1 MILRKLLLVLMFLAS
16 TVDLFSQGISGRI
29 SSSTGEAIPFATIYV
44 PKLST
49 GTTSNIEGNY
59 ELKLPKGKW
68 NILFQSLSY
77 QTQSRDV
84 VIDSTFQKIN
94 IQLTTQN
101 YRIPEIIVMASGED
115 PAFYIMRRA
124 IAFAP
129 YYQKQVSKY
138 SCKVY
143 LKGSGIFEKIP
154 FLMEKQ
160 MKKGGLK
167 ENEPF
172 VMETLS
178 KIDFELPDKVNQQVL
193 SMRSSGQQNNTSPM
207 GMITNNLYDAD
218 KYGIVSPVGKSALKT
233 YNFALEGTFEDQG
246 RTINKIKVTPKI
258 KGNDVFTGYIFIAD
272 LFWNIHSADLS
283 LRMPMTDVDV
293 HQLYA
298 EVNKNT
304 WMPVSLN
311 FEMDFSG
318 FGFKVKYKYVASISE
333 YQSTLNPALDHSFIE
348 NQKALLAQEQQVYD
362 KVVGK
367 SDQIPVQKKPIT
379 QKQKQI
385 STLMEK
391 KELTNGE
398 TVKLNRLMESEAKR
412 NSPPEPLEIK
422 STFQVSQKQVNNDS
436 AFWAKLRPIPLT
448 ASEKNSFTK
457 KDSFVK
463 VSSNPKYQDSIR
475 NIKRKFRLKH
485 LVFGK
490 MYNYSIDSIK
500 KTEVLSIPNFVNPTS
515 FSFNSVDGLR
525 LELPFSY
532 YRSDS
537 TGHSLRL
544 VPHLAYAFARKK
556 LDASFGFSKRLN
568 GLSDSWVSASL
579 GSLTLDYNGSSG
591 VSVLTNEFYT
601 LLQEQNL
608 KRFYRRDF
616 VQLMASRDIAN
627 GLNLNGSIEYS
638 DNRALQNNSI
648 YTFIDIKDREILP
661 NVPENNSVASWQLND
676 HQSFTGR
683 LSIVFTPHYRY
694 RIRNN
699 IKMYDSSKYPTFFL
713 GYRGAFSSMFGTSSR
728 YDFVRF
734 GMRQR
739 KEFGI
744 DDHFSYSLTFGKYLN
759 NNALYFEDFQHF
771 NTQSTTFL
779 FSSYDNSFRLLPF
792 YQYSTGKQFAEAH
805 FNWQT
810 RRLIVK
816 QLPFIRNTTIAE
828 KLFVN
833 FLSTPEIKNYMEAGY
848 GLNNVFLLMN
858 LEAVAGFENGKFRS
872 AGFRVSLNIK

>member
-1 MILRKLLLVLMFLAS
+1 MILRRLFPVLLLLAS
-16 TVDLFSQGISGRI
+16 TDDVFSQGINGKISG
-29 SSSTGEAIPFATIYV
+29 STGEAIPFATIYV

-143 LKGSGIFEKIP
+143 LKGSGVFEKIP

-172 VMETLS
+172 VMETVS
-178 KIDFELPDKVNQQVL
+178 KIEFELPDKVNQQVL

-218 KYGIVSPVGKSALKT
+218 KYGVVSPVGKSALKT
-233 YNFALEGTFEDQG
+233 YKFTLEGTFEDQG

-258 KGNDVFTGYIFIAD
+258 KGNDVFTGYIYIAD

-283 LRMPMTDVDV
+283 LHIPMTDVNV
-293 HQLYA
+293 HQVYA

-304 WMPVSLN
+304 WMPVSLD
-311 FEMDFSG
+311 FDMDFSG
-318 FGFKVKYKYVASISE
+318 FGFKVKYRYVASISE

-348 NQKALLAQEQQVYD
+348 NQKSLLAQEQQVYD
-362 KVVGK
+362 KVTGK
-367 SDQIPVQKKPIT
+367 VEPTQVQKKPVT
-379 QKQKQI
+379 TKQKQI

-448 ASEKNSFTK
+448 VSEKNSFTK
-457 KDSFVK
+457 KDSFVR
-463 VSSNPKYQDSIR
+463 VSSNPKYQDSLR
-475 NIKRKFRLKH
+475 NEKRKFRLKH

-490 MYNYSIDSIK
+490 MYVYSVDSIK
-500 KTEVLSIPNFVNPTS
+500 KTEVLSIPNFINPSS
-515 FSFNSVDGLR
+515 FPFNSVDGLR
-525 LELPFSY
+525 LELPFNY

-537 TGHSLRL
+537 TGHSLRFE
-544 VPHLAYAFARKK
+544 PHLAYAFARKK
-556 LDASFGFSKRLN
+556 LDASFTFSKRLD
-568 GLSDSWVSASL
+568 GLSNSWISASL
-579 GSLTLDYNGSSG
+579 GSTTRDYNGTSG
-591 VSVLTNEFYT
+591 VSVLTNEIYT
-601 LLQEQNL
+601 LFQEQNL

-616 VQLMASRDIAN
+616 AQLMASRDLAN
-627 GLNLNGSIEYS
+627 GLNMNVSLEYS
-638 DNRALQNNSI
+638 DNRALQNNST
-648 YTFIDIKDREILP
+648 YTFVDIKDREILP
-661 NVPENNSVASWQLND
+661 NVPENKSVASWQLDD
-676 HQSFTGR
+676 HQSVTGR
-683 LSIVFTPHYRY
+683 MMVEYTPHYRY

-699 IKMYDSSKYPTFFL
+699 IKIYDSSKYPTFSL
-713 GYRGAFSSMFGTSSR
+713 GYKGSFSSLFGSSSR
-728 YDFVRF
+728 YDFVRL

-744 DDHFSYSLTFGKYLN
+744 DDHFSYSILAGKYLN
-759 NNALYFEDFQHF
+759 NNRMYFEDFQHF
-771 NTQSTTFL
+771 NAQSTTFL

-792 YQYSTGKQFAEAH
+792 YQYSTGKQFVESH
-805 FNWQT
+805 LDWQT
-810 RRLIVK
+810 KRLIIK
-816 QLPFIRNTTIAE
+816 QLPFIKNTTITE
-828 KLFVN
+828 KLYVN
-833 FLSTPEIKNYMEAGY
+833 FLSTPEIKNYLETGY
-848 GLNNVFLLMN
+848 GLSNIFLLMN

-872 AGFRVSLNIK
+872 AGIRVSLNLN